1 MSLNLNVTTKENE
14 SLISLS
20 GDLDIYT
27 SPEFSKGILN
37 EFEKN
42 GKDIV
47 IDASQL
53 DYIDSTGLGAFI
65 SVYKALTESS
75 KTIKLI
81 NVKPNVKKI
90 FVITELDKLFK
101 IEE

>member
-1 MSLNLNVTTKENE
+1 MSLSLSVTTKENE
-14 SLISLS
+14 SLILLS

-47 IDASQL
+47 IDASKL

-65 SVYKALTESS
+65 SVYKVLTESS

>member
-1 MSLNLNVTTKENE
+1 MSLNLSVTTKENE
-14 SLISLS
+14 SLILLS

-27 SPEFSKGILN
+27 SPEFSKGILS

-47 IDASQL
+47 IDASKL

-65 SVYKALTESS
+65 SVYKVLTESA